1 MSEGEAGLSSAAMP
15 AGYVALVLH
24 GHLPFVRHPEH
35 KDFLEERWF
44 FEAIAECYLP
54 LIQGFERLKADG
66 VPFEL
71 TFSLSPPLVAM
82 LRDPLLRSRF
92 EGHLSKLDRLI
103 DKELARTRGDAVF
116 GPIVRWHAE
125 HHQSLWNT
133 WRSIDGDVVTALARW
148 ESMGHL
154 ELWTCGATHGFF
166 PALLHHPRM
175 VHAQVE
181 LAVHSH
187 ARATGRAPRGMW
199 LPECGFAPGADRVLA
214 RHGIAY
220 TALESHAIVNAN
232 PRPRYGTASPI
243 ITPEGLACFGRDP
256 SASHQ
261 VWAAEVGY
269 PGDPAYRE
277 FYRDVGFDN
286 PFDDVK
292 EFVAADGTRQNTG
305 LKYFRVSPRGA
316 GRKLPYDPWEAM
328 ERTKLHAL
336 DFVYARRAQLQRLAA
351 RMESTPIVLAPYDA
365 ELFGHWWFEGP
376 RWIENVFR
384 ALQPVRGDLEPTTL
398 GRYLEEHPTHD
409 VAEPEV
415 SSWGAGGYAGVWLDP
430 GSSWMLRHVDHAC
443 RELVDI
449 ARHHAHAGGLRERAA
464 RQALREVMLLL
475 SSDWAFLIKTDGAPH
490 YAKARFEAHLARFRK
505 LGAML
510 LSGRIDAGWLADV
523 ESRDN
528 LFDQPTFRWAFET
541 L

>member
-1 MSEGEAGLSSAAMP
+1 MP

-35 KDFLEERWF
+35 KDFLEERWL

-54 LIQGFERLKADG
+54 MIQSFERLEADH

-82 LRDPLLRSRF
+82 LKDPTLRRRF
-92 EGHLSKLDRLI
+92 ELHMEKLDRLV
-103 DKELARTRGDAVF
+103 DKELARTRGDHTFEPV
-116 GPIVRWHAE
+116 VLWYE
-125 HHQSLWNT
+125 QHQKNLWKT
-133 WRSIDGDVVTALARW
+133 WRSIQGDVVGALAAW
-148 ESMGHL
+148 EAMGRL

-175 VHAQVE
+175 IHAQVE
-181 LAVHSH
+181 LAVESH
-187 ARATGRAPRGMW
+187 TRATGRTPRGMW
-199 LPECGFAPGADRVLA
+199 LPECGYAPGVDSVLTK
-214 RHGIAY
+214 HGIAY

-232 PRPRYGTASPI
+232 PRPRFGTATPI
-243 ITPEGLACFGRDP
+243 ITPEGLACFGRDV

-269 PGDPAYRE
+269 PGDALYRE

-286 PFDDVK
+286 PYEDVS

-305 LKYFRVSPRGA
+305 LKYYRVSERGS
-316 GRKLPYDPWEAM
+316 RKQTYDPWAAA

-336 DFVYARRAQLQRLAA
+336 DFVYARRAQLKRLSA
-351 RMESTPIVLAPYDA
+351 RMDTAPIVLAPYDA

-384 ALQPVRGDLEPTTL
+384 ALEPVRADLEPTTL
-398 GRYLEEHPTHD
+398 GRYLAQHPVHD
-409 VAEPEV
+409 VGEPES

-449 ARHHAHAGGLRERAA
+449 ARHHAMAGGV
-464 RQALREVMLLL
+464 RQRIAKQAVREVMLLL
-475 SSDWAFLIKTDGAPH
+475 SSDWAFLIKTGGAPH
-490 YAKARFEAHLARFRK
+490 YARARFEAHLARFRR
-505 LGAML
+505 LGLML
-510 LSGRIDAGWLADV
+510 LGGDADTKWLADL

-528 LFDQPTFRWAFET
+528 IFDEVTFRWAFEP